1 MTIDELANL
10 CNHLFMMDDPVK
22 KRVDE
27 SWKEQAEREKQVV
40 GGAAAPSPAAPAGA
54 PQQERSA
61 STAAREEMPEAR
73 FDLFLSGLA
82 MEALIALGD
91 MPHPVTRKQA
101 ANLPQAKYLI
111 DVLGVLD
118 DKTKG
123 NLSVDEAKLL
133 KDALYQLRMRYL
145 AKSGGAA
152 AA

>member
-1 MTIDELANL
+1 MDES
-10 CNHLFMMDDPVK
+10 VK

-27 SWKEQAEREKQVV
+27 SWKNQAEREKRATPAEGPTS
-40 GGAAAPSPAAPAGA
+40 GGAEAAAGA
-54 PQQERSA
+54 ES
-61 STAAREEMPEAR
+61 EELPEAR
-73 FDLFLSGLA
+73 FDLFISGLA
-82 MEALIALGD
+82 METLVATGD
-91 MPHPVTRKQA
+91 VPHPVTRKQA

-152 AA
+152 PSR